1 MRVIIF
7 VLFGLV
13 CFNCGTTKNTGG
25 TSNKLNGTWIPVK
38 EEIGGTSLP
47 ATAFATQTLIIM
59 DTTYTFTAE
68 SVDKGVL
75 KYDKEKMDIYG
86 KEGVNAGKHFTAI
99 YKFIPDSAN
108 KGEQLAIC
116 YNLTGSGYPE
126 TFDTKGQRTF
136 FLSVFRKQ

>member
-1 MRVIIF
+1 MRAIILIELCL
-7 VLFGLV
+7 VGLS
-13 CFNCGTTKNTGG
+13 CGTTKKTASGA
-25 TSNKLNGTWIPVK
+25 NKLNGTWIPVK

-47 ATAFATQTLIIM
+47 AAAFATQKLVIM

-68 SVDKGVL
+68 SVDNGVL
-75 KYDKEKMDIYG
+75 KYNHERMDIYG

-99 YKFIPDSAN
+99 YKFIPDSSN

-116 YNLTGSGYPE
+116 YNLTGNGYPE

-136 FLSVFRKQ
+136 FLTVFRKE